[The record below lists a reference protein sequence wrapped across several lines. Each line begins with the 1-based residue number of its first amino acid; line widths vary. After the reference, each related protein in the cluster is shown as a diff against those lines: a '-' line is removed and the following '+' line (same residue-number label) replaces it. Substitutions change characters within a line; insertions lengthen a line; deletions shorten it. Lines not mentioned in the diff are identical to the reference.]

1 MKVRS
6 FKLPEELNYK
16 LEELA
21 RVYAR
26 GDASEYLR

>member
-1 MKVRS
+1 MENEG
-6 FKLPEELNYK
+6 EELNYK
-16 LEELA
+16 LEEPA